1 MPRNGFLLKLVGENR
16 PFLGAL
22 GKGRR
27 IMTDKS
33 PRKLAEVL
41 ATGRLAAL
49 GREAEQRRTTT
60 ERIRALL
67 PPDEAEHLVSATTR
81 DGELVLVMDSA
92 VWAARVRYRG
102 AELGAERLRVK
113 VVPAG

>member
-1 MPRNGFLLKLVGENR
+1 
-16 PFLGAL
+16 
-22 GKGRR
+22 
-27 IMTDKS
+27 MTDNS
-33 PRKLAEVL
+33 PKKLADVL

-67 PPDEAEHLVSATTR
+67 PPDEAEHLVGASTNA

-102 AELGAERLRVK
+102 KELGAARLRVK
-113 VVPAG
+113 VVPRG

>member
-1 MPRNGFLLKLVGENR
+1 
-16 PFLGAL
+16 
-22 GKGRR
+22 
-27 IMTDKS
+27 MTDKS

-41 ATGRLAAL
+41 AGGRLAAL
-49 GREAEQRRTTT
+49 GREAQARRATT

-67 PPDEAEHLVSATTR
+67 PPDEGAHLVGASQNA

-102 AELGAERLRVK
+102 AELGATRLRVK
-113 VVPAG
+113 VAPR

>member
-1 MPRNGFLLKLVGENR
+1 
-16 PFLGAL
+16 
-22 GKGRR
+22 
-27 IMTDKS
+27 MTDKS

-41 ATGRLAAL
+41 AGGRLAAL
-49 GREAEQRRTTT
+49 GREAEQRRSTT

-67 PPDEAEHLVSATTR
+67 PPDEASHLVGASEGA

-102 AELGAERLRVK
+102 AELGAARLRVK
-113 VVPAG
+113 VAPSAPGSAAAPGSEPFGSV

>member
-22 GKGRR
+22 GKGGR